1 MSSSEIRVN
10 LSALEHNVRVLRSI
24 VGPDCALC
32 PIVKADAYGLGVA
45 KVARHLEAAGA
56 DMMAVYSLD
65 QAAAIARAAVGKPIL
80 VLTAVRELDRIDE
93 TYRLLI
99 QGRLHLTVHDPDHLQ
114 ALMELSDRFA
124 TFIRVHLEVDTG
136 MGRGGCDPADVEGML
151 GRIESSRWL
160 RLAGV
165 FTHFANASK
174 QSART
179 TKQMDEFE
187 RILDRVSARL
197 PEDCHVHVASTY
209 GVLRARRFHQTM
221 VRFGLAW
228 AGYGPECMTGGEFR
242 REAAEL
248 VPIVSWHSR
257 VVHVKPIERGAAVGY
272 GSTWT
277 ARRPSLLGIVPV
289 GYADG
294 YPLGLGGRDDDP
306 RPACVG
312 VLPEGAADSDSEPR
326 RFVPVV
332 GRVNMDQIMI
342 DLTDVSRRLPVGPGT
357 PVELIGTDPAAPNHL
372 PRLARTA
379 GTLPHEFLCRLHP
392 RVKRVYVARPV
403 PERSGEDAPPGTA
416 RRAGEVAQTVAV

>member
-24 VGPDCALC
+24 VGPECALC

-56 DMMAVYSLD
+56 DMFAVYSLD

-80 VLTAVRELDRIDE
+80 VLMPVRDLDRIDE

-99 QGRLHLTVHDPDHLQ
+99 QGRLHLSLHDPDHLQ

-136 MGRGGCDPADVEGML
+136 MGRGGCDPGDVEPML
-151 GRIESSRWL
+151 ERIESSRWL
-160 RLAGV
+160 RLAGL

-179 TKQMDEFE
+179 TRQMDEFE
-187 RILDRVSARL
+187 AVLERVRPRL
-197 PEDCHVHVASTY
+197 PDDCRVHVASTY
-209 GVLRARRFHQTM
+209 SVLRARRFHQTM

-257 VVHVKPIERGAAVGY
+257 VVHVKHIERGATVGY

-277 ARRPSLLGIVPV
+277 ARRPTLLGIVPV

-294 YPLGLGGRDDDP
+294 YPLGLGSRDDDP
-306 RPACVG
+306 RPACIG
-312 VLPEGAADSDSEPR
+312 IMPEGAPEDEPR
-326 RFVPVV
+326 RFVPVA

-342 DLTDVSRRLPVGPGT
+342 DLTDVARRMEVGPGT
-357 PVELIGTDPAAPNHL
+357 QVELIGTDPAAPNHL
-372 PRLARTA
+372 PRLARA
-379 GTLPHEFLCRLHP
+379 SGTLPHEMLCRLHP
-392 RVKRVYVARPV
+392 RLKRTYVSRLVGAP
-403 PERSGEDAPPGTA
+403 RSEDAPE
-416 RRAGEVAQTVAV
+416 RRAGMVAAGVAV